1 MGKGKEK
8 ISVITLGCSKNVV
21 DSEVL
26 MRQLQDNRFD
36 VRTDDGPAEVAVI
49 NTCGFIEA
57 AKQES
62 IDTILQAVD
71 LKKQGKLKK
80 VIVMGCLSERYA
92 AELRKEIPG
101 VDEFIGA
108 NKMDEVVRS
117 LGGEYKYELLGERM
131 LTTPRHVAYLKISE
145 GCDRPCSFC
154 SIPLMRGKHVSKP
167 KERILLEARRLAALG
182 VKELILIAQDSTYY
196 GLDLYGKRVL
206 AEVIEEIAAVDGIEW
221 IRLMYAF
228 PTGFPPD
235 LLRQFARTPKLCRY
249 LDMPVQHVSDSLL
262 ASMRRGITGKKLRKL
277 IDDIRN
283 GVPGIALRTTLIV
296 GYPGEGEKEFREL
309 LAFVRETR
317 FERLGVFM
325 YSREEGTSAYP
336 LGDPVP
342 QEVKTERYN
351 AVMEAQREISLEHNT
366 ACLGKSLNVLVDA
379 SDGTT
384 AFGRTEFD
392 APEIDNEVTIQQAKG
407 IPVGHFHRVTIVD
420 VDEYDLFATTSEAL
434 HASADRESAGPTTR
448 VIV

>member
-1 MGKGKEK
+1 MSKGKERV
-8 ISVITLGCSKNVV
+8 SVITLGCSKNVV

-62 IDTILQAVD
+62 IDTIVQAVE

-92 AELRKEIPG
+92 AELRKEIPE

-154 SIPLMRGKHVSKP
+154 SIPLMRGRHVSKP
-167 KERILLEARRLAALG
+167 KERILLEARRLASLG

-196 GLDLYGKRVL
+196 GLDLYGKRAL
-206 AEVIEEIAAVDGIEW
+206 AEVIETIAEVDGIEW

-228 PTGFPPD
+228 PAGFPPD

-249 LDMPVQHVSDSLL
+249 LDMPVQHISDSLL
-262 ASMRRGITGKKLRKL
+262 ASMRRGITSNNLRKL
-277 IDDIRN
+277 IGDIRN
-283 GVPGIALRTTLIV
+283 GIPGIALRTTLIV
-296 GYPGEGEKEFREL
+296 GYPGEGEKEFNEL
-309 LAFVRETR
+309 LAFVREAR

-342 QEVKTERYN
+342 QAVKTERYN
-351 AVMEAQREISLEHNT
+351 AIMEAQREISLENNT
-366 ACLGKSLNVLVDA
+366 ALIGKTLNVLVDA
-379 SDGTT
+379 RDGST

-392 APEIDNEVTIQQAKG
+392 APEIDNEVTIHSADG
-407 IPVGHFHRVTIVD
+407 VSVGHFHRVSVVD
-420 VDEYDLFATTSEAL
+420 VDEYDLFATTLNAVDRSAHSEGA
-434 HASADRESAGPTTR
+434 RPTSQVT
-448 VIV
+448 V